1 MSTRQTILGSLSKRE
16 QEILQQ
22 IAEGYSNKE
31 IAQNLFIA
39 EQTVKNHV
47 SVKYSKLGVHD
58 RAQALRLAIE
68 MGFSIQKKA

>member
-39 EQTVKNHV
+39 EQTEKT
-47 SVKYSKLGVHD
+47 
-58 RAQALRLAIE
+58 
-68 MGFSIQKKA
+68 M